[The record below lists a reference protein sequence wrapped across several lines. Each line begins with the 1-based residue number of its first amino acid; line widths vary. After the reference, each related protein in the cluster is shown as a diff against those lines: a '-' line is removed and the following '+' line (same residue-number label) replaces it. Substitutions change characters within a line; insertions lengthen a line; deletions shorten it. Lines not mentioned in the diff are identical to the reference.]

1 MATKKGGKG
10 KDVPTSGDITLID
23 ETASQFVAPSNPESS
38 FSILTEEEAERK
50 GDFTA
55 LLRIRLANAAREINE
70 HMDVNGDG
78 VVAGSLSPGEGHD
91 SVLFARD
98 EYGGCYAKD
107 GYYHDKFGG
116 YYDGI
121 GYTAKDGSYTSIGGE
136 HWDAKTGKVTNADGT
151 ERRQTSDVVA
161 EAAKKDPKIGRDQ
174 VKADTQIAESREEAE
189 RKRKKAPSQKRGVD
203 TKGASQSAGGGL
215 RSGVTITADDQEKSD
230 IILQR
235 RIERHEDTS
244 KPITA
249 ADIKYAA
256 EQQARRKRG
265 VEHRRGALSEFIA
278 AQSTAPVT
286 SAELKQAN
294 EAFSQRGDNYRK
306 TTFKAVSKEEA
317 QAALG
322 RIHVPVKEGAHV
334 HSSADHGGAAD
345 HDHDDHSSTAA
356 AKAVSETKP
365 KDQKDNAATTP
376 GGNWYADSKGG
387 YWDEYGGYYDKDG
400 GYWEVDGGY
409 WDKYN
414 VYTDVNGGRT
424 WPDKSYLDPN
434 FNYVDKDGC
443 YWTDDGTKIKPPA
456 GMDFKKQM
464 QEAAA
469 KHEQWHLPEEL
480 KSLIT
485 SKVPAPDLNL
495 KSTAPITPDI
505 ASSLTPIKLTDPK
518 AGDAPK
524 AEPVTP
530 VLSPI
535 KIDAAPL
542 RLEPVKFSPS
552 LDLPPL
558 KLNTN
563 VGASTTTSGTSF
575 SLLDAKQNSTPA
587 STDNNF
593 NVDQSHFQMC
603 TAQSSPKND
612 FSSFFNNYHDFLSS
626 AKPETKFYD
635 LSNITWSPSIDAKT
649 QLAVLTTP
657 ADNKTAVPPPKLA

>member
-10 KDVPTSGDITLID
+10 KGVPTSDDNTLTD
-23 ETASQFVAPSNPESS
+23 EAPSQFVAPSSPESS

-55 LLRIRLANAAREINE
+55 LLRIRLANAAREVNE

-78 VVAGSLSPGEGHD
+78 VVAGSLSPGGGHD

-98 EYGGCYAKD
+98 EYGGYYAKD

-116 YYDGI
+116 FYDDY
-121 GYTAKDGSYTSIGGE
+121 GYHDKSGSYTTNSGA
-136 HWDAKTGKVTNADGT
+136 HWDAKTGKMTNADGT
-151 ERRQTSDVVA
+151 ERTVSSETVREQL
-161 EAAKKDPKIGRDQ
+161 KKDPKLGETITTIDEQFNQEQNGGESKPKVDTAGAASTAGGGRGRVQKPTSAETREKTEIVMEEREAEGRDLHGPSS
-174 VKADTQIAESREEAE
+174 AAE
-189 RKRKKAPSQKRGVD
+189 RKRANEIYKNRHRHINNQRGEL
-203 TKGASQSAGGGL
+203 TN
-215 RSGVTITADDQEKSD
+215 
-230 IILQR
+230 
-235 RIERHEDTS
+235 
-244 KPITA
+244 
-249 ADIKYAA
+249 
-256 EQQARRKRG
+256 
-265 VEHRRGALSEFIA
+265 FIA
-278 AQSTAPVT
+278 AQSTAPAT

-294 EAFSQRGDNYRK
+294 EAFSQRGGGHGK

-334 HSSADHGGAAD
+334 HTSADHGGAAD
-345 HDHDDHSSTAA
+345 HDHDEHGSTPA
-356 AKAVSETKP
+356 AKADGETKP
-365 KDQKDNAATTP
+365 KDQKANAATTP

-387 YWDEYGGYYDKDG
+387 FWDEYGGYYDKDG
-400 GYWEVDGGY
+400 GYWEFDGGY

-469 KHEQWHLPEEL
+469 KHEKWHLPEEL
-480 KSLIT
+480 VPLIT
-485 SKVPAPDLNL
+485 SKVPAPDLM
-495 KSTAPITPDI
+495 KSTAPITQDL

-524 AEPVTP
+524 TDPVTP
-530 VLSPI
+530 VLSP
-535 KIDAAPL
+535 
-542 RLEPVKFSPS
+542 V
-552 LDLPPL
+552 

-563 VGASTTTSGTSF
+563 LELLPPKLTSGFDSSPAAAGTSF
-575 SLLDAKQNSTPA
+575 SLLDPKRNSTPA
-587 STDNNF
+587 SPENNF
-593 NVDQSHFQMC
+593 NVDQSQFQMC

-635 LSNITWSPSIDAKT
+635 LSNITWSPSIDTKT